1 MPSKASDPEFGK
13 YHEFRKKRVSPDRIS
28 ALNPEM
34 NVAQACSIDEEY
46 SLFDATTSR

>member
-1 MPSKASDPEFGK
+1 MSSEKREYPPE
-13 YHEFRKKRVSPDRIS
+13 RIS